1 MSDLDLARTVR
12 RILALLL
19 DDMDTVQVEVEHG
32 VVYLEGVAV
41 SAAEKQKIDRYIS
54 RVAGVRQVVNC
65 LSLEHVACLAREQD
79 LSWPD
84 ASISIHDFESLQPG
98 SHSPG

>member
-1 MSDLDLARTVR
+1 MSDHDLARTVR

-32 VVYLEGVAV
+32 IVYLEGVAV
-41 SAAEKQKIDRYIS
+41 SAAEKQKMDWYIR
-54 RVAGVRQVVNC
+54 RVTGVRQVVNC

-79 LSWPD
+79 GPRPGP
-84 ASISIHDFESLQPG
+84 SISTHDFESLQPG
-98 SHSPG
+98 NHSPG

>member
-1 MSDLDLARTVR
+1 MSDIDVARTVR

-19 DDMDTVQVEVEHG
+19 DDIDTVQVEVEHG

-41 SAAEKQKIDRYIS
+41 SAAEKQKIDQHIR
-54 RVAGVRQVVNC
+54 RVTGVRQVINC
-65 LSLEHVACLAREQD
+65 LSLEHVARLARELD
-79 LSWPD
+79 VTPPYPSRS
-84 ASISIHDFESLQPG
+84 AFDFDWLQPG

>member
-1 MSDLDLARTVR
+1 MSDIDLARTVR

-19 DDMDTVQVEVEHG
+19 DDIDTVQVEVEHS

-41 SAAEKQKIDRYIS
+41 SAAEKQKIDQHIR

-65 LSLEHVACLAREQD
+65 LSLEHVARLARELD
-79 LSWPD
+79 RP
-84 ASISIHDFESLQPG
+84 APRPSISTLDFEPLQPG